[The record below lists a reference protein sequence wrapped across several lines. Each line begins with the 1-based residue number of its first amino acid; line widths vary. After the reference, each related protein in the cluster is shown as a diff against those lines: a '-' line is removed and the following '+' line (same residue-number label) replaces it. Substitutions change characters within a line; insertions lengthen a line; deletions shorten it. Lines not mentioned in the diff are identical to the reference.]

1 MVNNPL
7 QYMAPRWIRAAVAKN
22 SRLSGF
28 GASSVLNGRGRKS
41 QQKKHVYTVYT
52 SIYGTILMRTLRNM
66 MIHHE
71 FWDRWDVYPL
81 IAVENMKNHP

>member
-28 GASSVLNGRGRKS
+28 GASSVLNGRGR
-41 QQKKHVYTVYT
+41 
-52 SIYGTILMRTLRNM
+52 MRTLRNM

-71 FWDRWDVYPL
+71 FWDRWDAYPL

>member
-1 MVNNPL
+1 MDSCCRGEKQQTL
-7 QYMAPRWIRAAVAKN
+7 RIRCQL
-22 SRLSGF
+22 RPE
-28 GASSVLNGRGRKS
+28 RKRKEKPT
-41 QQKKHVYTVYT
+41 KKKVYTVYT

-71 FWDRWDVYPL
+71 FWDRWDAYPL